1 MKIAPDQTLIAQDE
15 TKTAAF
21 IVDNQLRE
29 VLSGF
34 PELILALV
42 FGSIAQGRQR
52 RDSDLDIAVAAE
64 QALTAV
70 HKMAIIDALA
80 EQTGRPVDLI
90 DLKGVAEPLLGQILR
105 HGRRLLGSDGEYGKL
120 ISRHLFEQADFMPY
134 RNRVLAERR
143 AAWIGK

>member
-1 MKIAPDQTLIAQDE
+1 MHPLNATVPDID
-15 TKTAAF
+15 
-21 IVDNQLRE
+21 IQLRE
-29 VLSGF
+29 VLTRF
-34 PELILALV
+34 PTLV
-42 FGSIAQGRQR
+42 LVLLFGSVAQGNERS
-52 RDSDLDIAVAAE
+52 DSDLDIAVAAE

-70 HKMAIIDALA
+70 DKMAIISALA

-90 DLKGVAEPLLGQILR
+90 DLKVVAEPLLGQILR
-105 HGRRLLGSDGEYGKL
+105 HGRRLLGSDGEYGQL

>member
-1 MKIAPDQTLIAQDE
+1 MHPLNATVPDID
-15 TKTAAF
+15 
-21 IVDNQLRE
+21 IQLRE
-29 VLSGF
+29 VLTCF
-34 PELILALV
+34 PTLV
-42 FGSIAQGRQR
+42 LVLLFGSVAQGNERS
-52 RDSDLDIAVAAE
+52 DSDLDIAVAAE

-70 HKMAIIDALA
+70 DKMAIIAALA

-90 DLKGVAEPLLGQILR
+90 DLKVVAEPLLGQILR
-105 HGRRLLGSDGEYGKL
+105 HGRRLMGSDGEYGQL